1 MNPTAGLKLS
11 AIFFTVFWTAGMVWW
26 SGTLEPAS
34 VILTVIGGCVAGY
47 LWYRVMRWFLVVRQ
61 VPSQT
66 PSGRRSRQMASML
79 TNRWTEWTI
88 VMVLTGFMTAELRGY
103 ADPLIPAGAWHG
115 LLAGLFV
122 VVVWPTLAGSFGL
135 FFRRYPQGL
144 LSLLL
149 GRPSDVV
156 RK

>member
-1 MNPTAGLKLS
+1 
-11 AIFFTVFWTAGMVWW
+11 FTVVWTAGMLWLG
-26 SGTLEPAS
+26 GTPAPAG
-34 VILTVIGGCVAGY
+34 VIITVIAGCVAGY
-47 LWYRVMRWFLVVRQ
+47 LWYRLMRWFLVVRQ

-66 PSGRRSRQMASML
+66 PSGRRSRKMAGML

-88 VMVLTGFMTAELRGY
+88 MMVLTGFITAELRGY
-103 ADPLIPAGAWHG
+103 TDPLIPAGAWHG
-115 LLAGLFV
+115 LLSGLFV
-122 VVVWPTLAGSFGL
+122 VVVWPTLAGLCGL